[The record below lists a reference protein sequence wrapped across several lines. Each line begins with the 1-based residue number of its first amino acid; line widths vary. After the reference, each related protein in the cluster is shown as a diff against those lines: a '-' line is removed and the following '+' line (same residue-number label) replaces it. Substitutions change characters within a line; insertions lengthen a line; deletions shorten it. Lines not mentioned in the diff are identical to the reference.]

1 MSAGGS
7 SSSYGSARFAG
18 RLRESPDA
26 HGSCKGPNSH
36 ARYGYEPGVGL
47 RCLLTSGCKGRPAL
61 GVRTATARPEAGQL
75 AGSLVTAKLSVN
87 AACARVG
94 GPLLRYGSEP

>member
-1 MSAGGS
+1 VSAGSS

-47 RCLLTSGCKGRPAL
+47 LPTDEWLQGASSAWSADSHRQAGGGTAGRL
-61 GVRTATARPEAGQL
+61 FGDGEIERERWVRA
-75 AGSLVTAKLSVN
+75 
-87 AACARVG
+87 VG
-94 GPLLRYGSEP
+94 GPLLRFGSEP